1 MCRTMWNHKSAKCW
15 DSQNY
20 DKNFWGWTSTTS
32 TLKIA
37 MIRSKV
43 VVPRWMVKKHQSNH
57 HFEGWSS
64 LIPKHD
70 VGSTHPICPRCR
82 TMCFTIFNCRWA
94 IRAPWEDRCQGSH
107 MDILSLAVTKWCWQ
121 HWHNHV
127 QPSPHVHNDTMCFWI
142 FSPTTAGCARVCGI
156 VGPRSHAPYI
166 GSNMF
171 PWLHM
176 HNNSLHELSI
186 TSGLPMCFWIF
197 SPTTAG
203 CARVCGIVGHR
214 SHALQGM
221 VD

>member
-1 MCRTMWNHKSAKCW
+1 MLGFPKLWKELLRLDINYIYFEDCNDQVKGRGSQMDGKKTSIQPPFWRMVKSNSQAWCRFNTPDLPPLQDYVLHHLQLQVGNTC
-15 DSQNY
+15 
-20 DKNFWGWTSTTS
+20 
-32 TLKIA
+32 A
-37 MIRSKV
+37 MGRQ
-43 VVPRWMVKKHQSNH
+43 VPR
-57 HFEGWSS
+57 
-64 LIPKHD
+64 
-70 VGSTHPICPRCR
+70 
-82 TMCFTIFNCRWA
+82 
-94 IRAPWEDRCQGSH
+94 SH

-176 HNNSLHELSI
+176 HNNNLHELSI

>member
-1 MCRTMWNHKSAKCW
+1 MLGFPKLWKELLRLDINYIYFEDCNDQVKGRG
-15 DSQNY
+15 SQM
-20 DKNFWGWTSTTS
+20 DG
-32 TLKIA
+32 
-37 MIRSKV
+37 
-43 VVPRWMVKKHQSNH
+43 KKHQSNH

-156 VGPRSHAPYI
+156 VG
-166 GSNMF
+166 
-171 PWLHM
+171 
-176 HNNSLHELSI
+176 
-186 TSGLPMCFWIF
+186 
-197 SPTTAG
+197 
-203 CARVCGIVGHR
+203 HR